1 MKYTNPGFPQIFE
14 YQIFNDNVIGID
26 ENHERSNTGYYL
38 KLNDCDNCVFYKTV
52 NLVDNF
58 YILFDMSIT
67 KASGS
72 TNFINDWVKVFDF
85 YHDSDPNKNLQL
97 CFKQYLKDT
106 FEVNILTNSKIP
118 LMSDPLYVKIN
129 EINTFEL
136 HVIWSNTT
144 TIEVYVNGRLVRNL
158 LDTSLYKTGAINK
171 MNRINFYCNYV
182 LDVNAC
188 ISNIIYNDSNKIGN
202 ERIHMLTTD
211 YTHKIIANNT
221 SGEFTINELLD
232 NSMYKDI
239 TGFGLITKVENEDTY
254 KTEAV
259 QHLDNQ
265 DLGSFKI
272 ESNQTGY
279 NNAYVSTNTETKK
292 PFSANEFSNK
302 KIYIELSRK

>member
-1 MKYTNPGFPQIFE
+1 
-14 YQIFNDNVIGID
+14 
-26 ENHERSNTGYYL
+26 
-38 KLNDCDNCVFYKTV
+38 
-52 NLVDNF
+52 
-58 YILFDMSIT
+58 
-67 KASGS
+67 
-72 TNFINDWVKVFDF
+72 
-85 YHDSDPNKNLQL
+85 
-97 CFKQYLKDT
+97 
-106 FEVNILTNSKIP
+106 
-118 LMSDPLYVKIN
+118 
-129 EINTFEL
+129 
-136 HVIWSNTT
+136 
-144 TIEVYVNGRLVRNL
+144 
-158 LDTSLYKTGAINK
+158 
-171 MNRINFYCNYV
+171 
-182 LDVNAC
+182 
-188 ISNIIYNDSNKIGN
+188 
-202 ERIHMLTTD
+202 MLTTD

-239 TGFGLITKVENEDTY
+239 TGFGLVTKVENEDTY